1 MTLQPTSFPD
11 LNVTLLYEELNHTN
25 ESHCPHSEAWEWLTT
40 GQPVYIMLIAVLGI
54 VLNTFVLTVFFLQK
68 KSCTVAEIYLGNLAA
83 ADLVLVSCLPFW
95 AINIANDYNW
105 PFGQFMCKAVNVG
118 IKINVYSS
126 IYFLVLVSI
135 DRYIALVHPMSHGRM
150 RRPKYAWLGCLLMWG
165 FGLNMSIPTF
175 VFREVKYFPDY
186 NVTAC
191 FLNYPS
197 EHLAVVFEAMLTVL
211 SFIIPISIISF
222 CTIKIIRALRTKTM
236 SRFNADKTEHKA
248 TTLILVVLLAF
259 LICWIP
265 FHLVTLMDWL
275 LRAEVLGGCYITNV
289 VDICNQVFSYLA
301 FFNSVLNPILYVI
314 VGKNFRKKVSD
325 LFKQWGV
332 TKTPLS
338 ERGHSNL
345 SSTQKTCV

>member
-25 ESHCPHSEAWEWLTT
+25 ESHCPHSEAWEWLNT
-40 GQPVYIMLIAVLGI
+40 GQPVYMMFIAVLGI
-54 VLNTFVLTVFFLQK
+54 VLNTLVLTVFFLQK

-95 AINIANDYNW
+95 AISYANDYNW

-126 IYFLVLVSI
+126 IYFLVLISI

-150 RRPKYAWLGCLLMWG
+150 RKPKYAWLGCLLMWG
-165 FGLNMSIPTF
+165 FGLIMSIPEF
-175 VFREVKYFPDY
+175 VFREVNYFPKY
-186 NVTAC
+186 NNSGC
-191 FLNYPS
+191 FLYYPS
-197 EHLAVVFEAMLTVL
+197 KHFAVGFEAMLTVL
-211 SFIIPISIISF
+211 NFIIPISIILF
-222 CTIKIIRALRTKTM
+222 CTVKIIRVLRTKIM
-236 SRFNADKTEHKA
+236 SRLNADKTKHKA
-248 TTLILVVLLAF
+248 TTLMLVVLLAF

-265 FHLVTLMDWL
+265 FHLVTIMIWL
-275 LRAEVLGGCYITNV
+275 LRIEVLGGCYITNV
-289 VDICNQVFSYLA
+289 VNICKLVSNYPA

-314 VGKNFRKKVSD
+314 VGKNFRKKVTD
-325 LFKQWGV
+325 LFKQCGV

-345 SSTQKTCV
+345 SSTQNTF